1 MFIKWENERED
12 FKLQIQE
19 LEQLLEEERQTYE
32 YNRRSV
38 CHLLDRYFFHADRY
52 TLFLAPQ
59 GGTS

>member
-38 CHLLDRYFFHADRY
+38 CCLLDRYSFHTDKY
-52 TLFLAPQ
+52 TLL
-59 GGTS
+59 